1 MSARRI
7 LVYVLAALLV
17 IWTLVPI
24 YWLLNMSLMFKTEF
38 LAVPTHLYPHDPTIS
53 NYSRLFGATAIGPG
67 GAELPVIGQASIIQ
81 NGLRNSVI
89 VALIVTALTMIV
101 SLPVA
106 YALGRLDFRGRT
118 AMLFAI
124 ITSRSYPPIAIVI
137 PFVLLYSQI
146 GLQGTTR
153 GLVLIYLTLTIPL
166 VVWVMTGFFASLP
179 RTVEAAA
186 RVDGNTRWQAFYRVI
201 LPMSWPGIA
210 VTTAI
215 CFMVCWNEFAFS
227 QFLAAGSAAQTL
239 PPAIA
244 TFFFQIS
251 QPTEMA
257 AVSIIAIIPPALLA
271 YLFQSRIRNLNLVD
285 PL

>member
-1 MSARRI
+1 MSVRRL
-7 LVYVLAALLV
+7 LVYGFATLLV

-24 YWLLNMSLMFKTEF
+24 YWLFNMSLMFKTE
-38 LAVPTHLYPHDPTIS
+38 LLSVPTHLYPHDPTVS
-53 NYSRLFGATAIGPG
+53 NYTRLFGGTAIGPG
-67 GAELPVIGQASIIQ
+67 GAELAVIGQAPIIQ
-81 NGLRNSVI
+81 QGLRNSFVVAVI
-89 VALIVTALTMIV
+89 VTILTMII

-106 YALGRLDFRGRT
+106 YALGRLQFRGRT

-124 ITSRSYPPIAIVI
+124 ITSRSYPPIAIVL
-137 PFVLLYSQI
+137 PFVLLYSQV
-146 GLQGTTR
+146 GLQGTVR
-153 GLVLIYLTLTIPL
+153 GLVIIYLTLTIPMII
-166 VVWVMTGFFASLP
+166 WVMTSFFSSLP

-210 VTTAI
+210 VAI
-215 CFMVCWNEFAFS
+215 AISFMVCWNEFVFS
-227 QFLAAGSAAQTL
+227 QFLAAGSTAQTL
-239 PPAIA
+239 PPAIS

-257 AVSIIAIIPPALLA
+257 AVSVISIIPPALLA
-271 YLFQSRIRNLNLVD
+271 YLFQSRIRSLNLVD

>member
-1 MSARRI
+1 MSVRRL
-7 LVYVLAALLV
+7 LVYGFATLLV

-24 YWLLNMSLMFKTEF
+24 YWLFNMSLMFKTE
-38 LAVPTHLYPHDPTIS
+38 LLSVPTHLYPHDPTVS
-53 NYSRLFGATAIGPG
+53 NYTRLFGGTAIGPG
-67 GAELPVIGQASIIQ
+67 GAELAVIGQAPIIQ
-81 NGLRNSVI
+81 QGLRNSFVVAVI
-89 VALIVTALTMIV
+89 VTILTMII

-106 YALGRLDFRGRT
+106 YALGRLQFRGRT

-124 ITSRSYPPIAIVI
+124 ITSRSYPPIAIVL
-137 PFVLLYSQI
+137 PFVLLYSQV
-146 GLQGTTR
+146 GLQGTVR
-153 GLVLIYLTLTIPL
+153 GLVIIYLTLTIPMII
-166 VVWVMTGFFASLP
+166 WVMTSFFSSLP

-210 VTTAI
+210 VAI
-215 CFMVCWNEFAFS
+215 AISFMVCWNEFVFS
-227 QFLAAGSAAQTL
+227 QFLAAGSRAQTL
-239 PPAIA
+239 PPAIS

-257 AVSIIAIIPPALLA
+257 AVSIISIIPPALLA
-271 YLFQSRIRNLNLVD
+271 YLFQSRIRSLNLVD

>member
-1 MSARRI
+1 MNGRR
-7 LVYVLAALLV
+7 LLTYALALLLV
-17 IWTLVPI
+17 IWTIVPI
-24 YWLLNMSLMFKTEF
+24 YWLLNMSLMFKTE
-38 LAVPTHLYPHDPTIS
+38 LLSIPTHLYPHEPTVS
-53 NYSRLFGATAIGPG
+53 NYTRLFGGTAIGPG
-67 GAELPVIGQASIIQ
+67 GAELPVIGQAPIIQ
-81 NGLRNSVI
+81 RGLQNSLIVAVI
-89 VALIVTALTMIV
+89 VTILTMVI

-106 YALGRLDFRGRT
+106 YALGRLNFRGRT

-124 ITSRSYPPIAIVI
+124 ITSRSYPPIAIII

-146 GLQGTTR
+146 GLQGTVR
-153 GLVLIYLTLTIPL
+153 GLVIIYLTLTIPMII
-166 VVWVMTGFFASLP
+166 WVMTSFFSSLP

-210 VTTAI
+210 VATAI
-215 CFMVCWNEFAFS
+215 SFMVCWNEFVFS
-227 QFLAAGSAAQTL
+227 QFLAAGSPAQTL
-239 PPAIA
+239 PPAIS

-257 AVSIIAIIPPALLA
+257 AVSIISIIPPAILA
-271 YLFQSRIRNLNLVD
+271 YLFQSRIRSLNLVD

>member
-1 MSARRI
+1 MNGRRL
-7 LVYVLAALLV
+7 LVYGFAALLA

-24 YWLLNMSLMFKTEF
+24 YWLLNMSLMFKTE
-38 LAVPTHLYPHDPTIS
+38 LLSVPTHLYPHVPTVS
-53 NYSRLFGATAIGPG
+53 NYTRLFGGTAIGPG
-67 GAELPVIGQASIIQ
+67 GAELLAIGQAPIIQ
-81 NGLRNSVI
+81 QGLRNSLVVAVI
-89 VALIVTALTMIV
+89 VTILTMII

-106 YALGRLDFRGRT
+106 YALGRLQFRGRT

-124 ITSRSYPPIAIVI
+124 ITSRSYPPIAIVL

-146 GLQGTTR
+146 GLQGTVR
-153 GLVLIYLTLTIPL
+153 GLVIIYLTLTIPMII
-166 VVWVMTGFFASLP
+166 WVMTSFFSSLP

-210 VTTAI
+210 VATAI
-215 CFMVCWNEFAFS
+215 SFMVCWNEFVFS
-227 QFLAAGSAAQTL
+227 QFLAAGSTAQTL
-239 PPAIA
+239 PPAIS

-257 AVSIIAIIPPALLA
+257 AVSIISIIPPALLA
-271 YLFQSRIRNLNLVD
+271 YLFQSRIRSLNLVD

>member
-17 IWTLVPI
+17 TWTLVPM

-67 GAELPVIGQASIIQ
+67 GAELPVIGQASMIQ

-89 VALIVTALTMIV
+89 VALIVTVLTMLV

-124 ITSRSYPPIAIVI
+124 ITSRSYPPIAIII

-166 VVWVMTGFFASLP
+166 VIWVMTGFFTSLP

-227 QFLAAGSAAQTL
+227 QFLAAGSEAQTL

>member
-1 MSARRI
+1 MTARRI

-17 IWTLVPI
+17 IWTLVPM

-67 GAELPVIGQASIIQ
+67 GAELPVIGQASMIQ

-89 VALIVTALTMIV
+89 VALIVTVLTMLV

-106 YALGRLDFRGRT
+106 YALGRLGFRGRT

-124 ITSRSYPPIAIVI
+124 ITSRSYPPIAIVL

-146 GLQGTTR
+146 GLQGTVR
-153 GLVLIYLTLTIPL
+153 GLVIIYLTLTIPMII
-166 VVWVMTGFFASLP
+166 WVMTSFFSSLP

-210 VTTAI
+210 VATAI
-215 CFMVCWNEFAFS
+215 SFMVCWNEFAFS
-227 QFLAAGSAAQTL
+227 QFLAAGSEAQTL

-257 AVSIIAIIPPALLA
+257 AVSLIAIIPPALLA
-271 YLFQSRIRNLNLVD
+271 YLFKSRIRSLNLVD

>member
-1 MSARRI
+1 MNGHRLLI
-7 LVYVLAALLV
+7 YGFAALLA
-17 IWTLVPI
+17 IWTIVPI
-24 YWLLNMSLMFKTEF
+24 YWLLNMSLMFKTE
-38 LAVPTHLYPHDPTIS
+38 LLSVPTHLYPHEPTVS
-53 NYSRLFGATAIGPG
+53 NYTRLFGGTAIGPG
-67 GAELPVIGQASIIQ
+67 GAELQVIGQAPIIQ
-81 NGLRNSVI
+81 SGLRNSLVVAVI
-89 VALIVTALTMIV
+89 VTIVTMVV

-106 YALGRLDFRGRT
+106 YALGRLQFRGRT

-124 ITSRSYPPIAIVI
+124 IASRSYPPIAIVL

-146 GLQGTTR
+146 GLQGTVR
-153 GLVLIYLTLTIPL
+153 GLVIIYLTLTIPMII
-166 VVWVMTGFFASLP
+166 WVMTSFFSSLP

-210 VTTAI
+210 VATAI
-215 CFMVCWNEFAFS
+215 SFMVCWNEFVFS
-227 QFLAAGSAAQTL
+227 QFLAAGSTAQTL
-239 PPAIA
+239 PPAIS

-257 AVSIIAIIPPALLA
+257 AVSIISIIPPALLA
-271 YLFQSRIRNLNLVD
+271 YLFQSRIRSLNLVD

>member
-1 MSARRI
+1 MSGRRL
-7 LVYVLAALLV
+7 LVYGFATLLV

-24 YWLLNMSLMFKTEF
+24 YWLFNMSLMFKTE
-38 LAVPTHLYPHDPTIS
+38 LLSVPTHLYPHDPTVS
-53 NYSRLFGATAIGPG
+53 NYTRLFGGTAIGPG
-67 GAELPVIGQASIIQ
+67 GAELAVIGQAPIIQ
-81 NGLRNSVI
+81 QGLRNSFVVAVI
-89 VALIVTALTMIV
+89 VTILTMII

-106 YALGRLDFRGRT
+106 YALGRLQFRGRT

-124 ITSRSYPPIAIVI
+124 ITSRSYPPIAIVL
-137 PFVLLYSQI
+137 PFVLLYSQV
-146 GLQGTTR
+146 GLQGTVR
-153 GLVLIYLTLTIPL
+153 GLVIIYLTLTIPMII
-166 VVWVMTGFFASLP
+166 WVMTSFFSSLP

-210 VTTAI
+210 VAI
-215 CFMVCWNEFAFS
+215 AISFMVCWNEFVFS
-227 QFLAAGSAAQTL
+227 QFLAAGSTAQTL
-239 PPAIA
+239 PPAIS

-257 AVSIIAIIPPALLA
+257 AVSIISIIPPALLA
-271 YLFQSRIRNLNLVD
+271 YLFQSRIRSLNLVD

>member
-38 LAVPTHLYPHDPTIS
+38 LAVPTHLYPHGPTIS

-89 VALIVTALTMIV
+89 VALIVTAVTMLV

-153 GLVLIYLTLTIPL
+153 GLVLVYLTLTIPL

-227 QFLAAGSAAQTL
+227 QFLAAGSEAQTL

>member
-1 MSARRI
+1 
-7 LVYVLAALLV
+7 
-17 IWTLVPI
+17 
-24 YWLLNMSLMFKTEF
+24 
-38 LAVPTHLYPHDPTIS
+38 
-53 NYSRLFGATAIGPG
+53 
-67 GAELPVIGQASIIQ
+67 VIGQAPIIQ
-81 NGLRNSVI
+81 SGLRNSFVVAVI
-89 VALIVTALTMIV
+89 VTILTMVV

-106 YALGRLDFRGRT
+106 YALGRLQFRGRT

-124 ITSRSYPPIAIVI
+124 ITSRSYPPIAIVL

-146 GLQGTTR
+146 GLQGTVR
-153 GLVLIYLTLTIPL
+153 GLVIIYLTLTIPMII
-166 VVWVMTGFFASLP
+166 WVMTSFFSSLP

-210 VTTAI
+210 VATAI
-215 CFMVCWNEFAFS
+215 SFMVCWNEFVFS
-227 QFLAAGSAAQTL
+227 QFLAAGSTAQTL
-239 PPAIA
+239 PPAIS

-257 AVSIIAIIPPALLA
+257 AVSIISIIPPALLA
-271 YLFQSRIRNLNLVD
+271 YLFQSRIRSLNLVD

>member
-38 LAVPTHLYPHDPTIS
+38 LAVPTHLYPRDPTIS

-67 GAELPVIGQASIIQ
+67 GAELPVIGQASMIQ

-89 VALIVTALTMIV
+89 VALIVTALTMLV

-106 YALGRLDFRGRT
+106 YALGRLGFRGRT
-118 AMLFAI
+118 ALLFAI
-124 ITSRSYPPIAIVI
+124 IASRSYPPIAIII

-166 VVWVMTGFFASLP
+166 VIWVMTGFFASLP
-179 RTVEAAA
+179 HTVEAAA

-227 QFLAAGSAAQTL
+227 QFLAAGSEAQTL

>member
-1 MSARRI
+1 MTARRI

-17 IWTLVPI
+17 IWTLVPM

-89 VALIVTALTMIV
+89 VALIVTVLTMLV

-106 YALGRLDFRGRT
+106 YALGRLGFRGRT

-124 ITSRSYPPIAIVI
+124 ITSRSYPPIAIII

-146 GLQGTTR
+146 GLQGTMR

-166 VVWVMTGFFASLP
+166 VVWVMTGFFSSLP